1 MSKRFLLLDRD
12 GTLIE
17 ECDYLSRP
25 EQVRLIPGAGETLA
39 RFQSAGWG
47 LVLVTNQSGIAR
59 GYFTTADVDLV
70 HQRLQ
75 DLLTDYGVQ
84 LDGIYVC
91 PHGPSDGCDCRKP
104 RTGLV
109 DQAKAQLGF
118 DPSNCVVVG
127 DKSADIE
134 LGRAVGAKTVLVRTG
149 YGKQSETEVEATLV
163 VDNLGHLN
171 LDSIE

>member
-47 LVLVTNQSGIAR
+47 LALLTNQSGIAR
-59 GYFTTADVDLV
+59 GYFTTDDLDRV

-75 DLLTDYGVQ
+75 ELLDEHGVQ
-84 LDGIYVC
+84 LDGIYIC

-118 DPSNCVVVG
+118 DPRNCVVVG
-127 DKSADIE
+127 DKSGDIE
-134 LGRAVGAKTVLVRTG
+134 LGRAVGATTVLVRTG
-149 YGKQSETEVEATLV
+149 YGQQTEMETQAHIVIDTLCCFAP
-163 VDNLGHLN
+163 DLL
-171 LDSIE
+171 